1 MVSEAVDSETKPF
14 SGHLQDV
21 HCIDIEGDLVATGSR
36 DCAARVFDRSTGEAR
51 FILGTPIRAGPLNK
65 ITGKCQ
71 DPPVGNKNP
80 GQGGHSMD
88 VNSVCLSS
96 SRGVLYTA
104 GEGFGTRDF
113 MKVWNLK
120 TGELIQD
127 MDGHMEGVFALTKA
141 EELGLLF
148 SASVDRTIRV
158 WDMNTH
164 KCLHVLEE
172 HTDKV
177 RCLYWN
183 AERRELLSG
192 GDELL
197 VWNADDWTVKHKL
210 EGHKDWVTSVCVDGE
225 MVVSTSVDKTCRVW
239 DFEGN
244 LQRTLEHDAWLN
256 TACVLDGQIITGC
269 GNATIASW
277 DLETWERKWS
287 FMAHKECH
295 AVSTVKPIGDGRLF
309 TASWDGSIKCWT
321 PDELSQEGAA
331 AAEKEAAEAAA
342 KPAVEAPKKEVNS
355 ANAYGSPLLTS
366 QSWDEVEGSGPEE
379 GIMEGILKDAAEAD
393 EMDEGQIHSDGFIKT
408 ASFAGVKPGMVF
420 QRGPRG
426 VGYYP
431 DKSASNLPPVRNN
444 APVAQAEPEEEVTEE
459 FITSGA
465 KRSLIEELD

>member
-1 MVSEAVDSETKPF
+1 MGWYQRRVHGENQKDKMVSEAVDSETKPF

-104 GEGFGTRDF
+104 G
-113 MKVWNLK
+113 
-120 TGELIQD
+120 
-127 MDGHMEGVFALTKA
+127 
-141 EELGLLF
+141 
-148 SASVDRTIRV
+148 
-158 WDMNTH
+158 
-164 KCLHVLEE
+164 
-172 HTDKV
+172 
-177 RCLYWN
+177 
-183 AERRELLSG
+183 
-192 GDELL
+192 
-197 VWNADDWTVKHKL
+197 
-210 EGHKDWVTSVCVDGE
+210 
-225 MVVSTSVDKTCRVW
+225 
-239 DFEGN
+239 
-244 LQRTLEHDAWLN
+244 
-256 TACVLDGQIITGC
+256 
-269 GNATIASW
+269 
-277 DLETWERKWS
+277 
-287 FMAHKECH
+287 
-295 AVSTVKPIGDGRLF
+295 
-309 TASWDGSIKCWT
+309 
-321 PDELSQEGAA
+321 
-331 AAEKEAAEAAA
+331 
-342 KPAVEAPKKEVNS
+342 
-355 ANAYGSPLLTS
+355 
-366 QSWDEVEGSGPEE
+366 
-379 GIMEGILKDAAEAD
+379 
-393 EMDEGQIHSDGFIKT
+393 DGFIKT